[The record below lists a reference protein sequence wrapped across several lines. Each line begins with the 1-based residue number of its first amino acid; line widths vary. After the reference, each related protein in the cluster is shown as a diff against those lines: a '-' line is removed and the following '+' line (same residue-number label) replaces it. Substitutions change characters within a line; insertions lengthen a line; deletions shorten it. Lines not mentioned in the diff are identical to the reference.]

1 MRGRILLG
9 VAVAVV
15 VVVVAILVAR
25 PAPYAELRQTIPQAI
40 PGTLGYTLMPPGD
53 VHPALTPAQVQA
65 RYPADGGEVAI
76 ALATIHDDFSGRSF
90 GPGWVLFARGVC
102 LRDSKGELVSDAR
115 GTDPS
120 DLACTDATIWILA
133 VDPETAAPLLA
144 LTAHDE
150 DGTFAP
156 TVGAA

>member
-1 MRGRILLG
+1 MRGRIALG
-9 VAVAVV
+9 AVALAVTV
-15 VVVVAILVAR
+15 AAILLVW
-25 PAPYAELRQTIPQAI
+25 PAPYVELRQVSPQVI

-53 VHPALTPAQVQA
+53 VRPALSPGEVQA
-65 RYPADGGEVAI
+65 RYPADGGEVSI

-102 LRDSKGELVSDAR
+102 MRDAKGELVSDAR
-115 GTDPS
+115 GTDPN

-133 VDPETAAPLLA
+133 VDPQTAMPLVA

-150 DGTFAP
+150 SGTFAP
-156 TVGAA
+156 AVAGD

>member
-1 MRGRILLG
+1 MLG
-9 VAVAVV
+9 GIVALVVAAVAIV
-15 VVVVAILVAR
+15 LAR
-25 PAPYAELRQTIPQAI
+25 PAPYEDLRQTSAQAI
-40 PGTLGYTLMPPGD
+40 PGTLGYTLLPPGD
-53 VHPALTPAQVQA
+53 VRPALSPAEVED

-102 LRDSKGELVSDAR
+102 LRDAKGELVSDAR

-133 VDPETAAPLLA
+133 VDPVTATPLLA

-150 DGTFAP
+150 DGTFGPAIG
-156 TVGAA
+156 GA